1 MFNSSTPPARRIRT
15 GVVVGNRKKTP
26 LPLSS
31 ELPYISPI
39 SNHSY
44 GSKAT
49 NVPKPPRLS
58 DTRVRLADA
67 MQAKKNEI
75 DARIRAEQEELERLS
90 AGRNG
95 SMPPPSPTQFQ
106 GTTRTSREQTIASA
120 RDTSAL
126 SAMESNP
133 TFNSEFVIDP
143 VVTGEVRQSIA
154 GPEFAEDAESA
165 NEQGISELHQTDGF
179 EPSAPA
185 VRLQESAANDI
196 GVVSQDELDH
206 TTTSTTRITFISPRR
221 STRIGCGPGSNSM
234 YGGGGKDIGNTT
246 SLHKGGAGKEKVNTG
261 NPPIQSSSRN
271 KENEGKNSESLAS
284 GRGSGG
290 RPPRKGGVTA
300 VAPVTN
306 RRKSRRQHEH
316 DNDLEFHDRPPNI
329 FDKFFQWY
337 YTSSRWIVPGIFFV
351 MVWLFAILLA
361 VQQFLS
367 VSDESNPGNEP
378 GRDYTYSPPSLEPSD
393 IPDLVSRLLAVEK
406 RLGFVDSRLQRQ
418 FRDGISDLRSALSVA
433 SSQSATKSSNYAK
446 NAKETDA
453 VLSSIKDTL
462 EVLQKSTEQSAH
474 DITEMKRNGNQA
486 IKLGPEQIREHVTRA
501 VQDALPSILA
511 ATLRSDG
518 TVEIP
523 EPFKIALHELFVNFF
538 PQKFDQELRKL
549 NPDTIKSFPSWQSFI
564 KDNEARLR
572 TTIEDKVDDAV
583 KTLAGNEKDTR
594 SGAVLTLETVMLIVR
609 EKLEEYSNQWE
620 HATSHQLFDK
630 RMSAFSTSFEQDQNQ
645 RLSSFQSSI
654 DHQCSSILQSATAA
668 ASSVASHVARRVS
681 ASGGTTGQKRLGPR
695 TASGIQIP
703 DYANKIAG
711 GTVWPYL
718 TSPSYEY
725 SPDET
730 APSMLWGRL
739 FPAWTGRYA
748 PHPVTALMPTTDVG
762 ECWSFPGSYGTLAIR
777 LSEKIYPSHVTIEH
791 VSKLL
796 SPDYTSAPKI
806 VEFWVQIKNLTEH
819 AIVESHAIRFA
830 EKSGKKY
837 SMSRNMQPAPILST
851 ASTRV
856 LDKNGREFVKLHT
869 FEFDIEGDDAQSFA
883 LPVDMINIGVAVNI
897 VAFVIRENHGN
908 KHFTCLY
915 RAKVH
920 GFTPGALGES
930 ARSGKRD
937 QSVNPVKGWW

>member
-1 MFNSSTPPARRIRT
+1 MFNSSTPPARQVRT
-15 GVVVGNRKKTP
+15 GAVGGNRKKTP

-75 DARIRAEQEELERLS
+75 DARIRAEQNELERLS

-95 SMPPPSPTQFQ
+95 SLPPPSPVQLQ
-106 GTTRTSREQTIASA
+106 GASRTFREQSIASA
-120 RDTSAL
+120 RATSAL

-133 TFNSEFVIDP
+133 TFTSEFVINP
-143 VVTGEVRQSIA
+143 VVTREVRQCIA
-154 GPEFAEDAESA
+154 GPEFAEDAESV
-165 NEQGISELHQTDGF
+165 NEQDISDLYQTDGF
-179 EPSAPA
+179 EASAPTE
-185 VRLQESAANDI
+185 RLQASAAYDT
-196 GVVSQDELDH
+196 GKASQDELDH
-206 TTTSTTRITFISPRR
+206 TPTSTTRITFIPSRR
-221 STRIGCGPGSNSM
+221 STRIGCVPGNVST
-234 YGGGGKDIGNTT
+234 YGVGGKDKGNRAD
-246 SLHKGGAGKEKVNTG
+246 LRKGGAGKEKVNTSD
-261 NPPIQSSSRN
+261 PPIQSSSRN

-284 GRGSGG
+284 GRGNGG
-290 RPPRKGGVTA
+290 RRPPRKGGVTA
-300 VAPVTN
+300 IAPVTN
-306 RRKSRRQHEH
+306 RRKSRRLYEH
-316 DNDLEFHDRPPNI
+316 HNDLEFHDRPPNI

-351 MVWLFAILLA
+351 MVWLFAILLV
-361 VQQFLS
+361 VQHFLS
-367 VSDESNPGNEP
+367 VSDESNPGNDPE
-378 GRDYTYSPPSLEPSD
+378 RDYTYGPPSTESSD
-393 IPDLVSRLLAVEK
+393 IPDLVSRLLVVEK

-418 FRDGISDLRSALSVA
+418 FRDGISDLKSALSVA
-433 SSQSATKSSNYAK
+433 SSQSATQSSNYAK
-446 NAKETDA
+446 NAKETDDI
-453 VLSSIKDTL
+453 LSSLKDAL
-462 EVLQKSTEQSAH
+462 EILQKNTEKSANG
-474 DITEMKRNGNQA
+474 ITEMEQNGNQA
-486 IKLGPEQIREHVTRA
+486 TRLGPVQIREYVTRA

-518 TVEIP
+518 SVEIT
-523 EPFKIALHELFVNFF
+523 EAFKIALHELFDDFF
-538 PQKFDQELRKL
+538 PQKFDQELRKI
-549 NPDTIKSFPSWQSFI
+549 NPDTIESFPSWQSFI
-564 KDNEARLR
+564 KDNEARLQ
-572 TTIEDKVDDAV
+572 TTIEDKVDYAV
-583 KTLAGNEKDTR
+583 KTHAGNKKDTGN
-594 SGAVLTLETVMLIVR
+594 GAVLTMETVMLIVR
-609 EKLEEYSNQWE
+609 EKLEEYSHQWE
-620 HATSHQLFDK
+620 QATSHQLFDK
-630 RMSAFSTSFEQDQNQ
+630 RMSTFSTSFEQDQNQ

-654 DHQCSSILQSATAA
+654 DHQCSSILQSVTAA
-668 ASSVASHVARRVS
+668 ASSVASHVAQRVL

-725 SPDET
+725 SPDLT

-739 FPAWTGRYA
+739 FPTWTGRNA

-762 ECWSFPGSYGTLAIR
+762 ECWPFPGSYGTLAIR

-796 SPDYTSAPKI
+796 SPDYTSAPKV
-806 VEFWVQIKNLTEH
+806 VEFWVQIKNLTQH
-819 AIVESHAIRFA
+819 TIVESHAIRFA
-830 EKSGKKY
+830 EKSGKNY
-837 SMSRNMQPAPILST
+837 AISRNMQPAPTQST

-856 LDKNGREFVKLHT
+856 LDKSGHEFVKVHT

-920 GFTPGALGES
+920 GFTPGGLGES
-930 ARSGKRD
+930 ARSGKQD
-937 QSVNPVKGWW
+937 QSFKGWW